1 MCSTY
6 FLPHCSSYS
15 IHIKTVDRSTL
26 LTCAGSERVQS
37 FIPSPSINLM
47 SDPSIVEAKIQ
58 NISFECDTSGVK
70 LKDLLIFFFC
80 DEELCT
86 SAALHGAETERL
98 RRNENAAHNRR
109 WLKNEEKKNPLLSV
123 NISKYLGEYG
133 CL

>member
-1 MCSTY
+1 
-6 FLPHCSSYS
+6 
-15 IHIKTVDRSTL
+15 
-26 LTCAGSERVQS
+26 
-37 FIPSPSINLM
+37 M

-109 WLKNEEKKNPLLSV
+109 WLKNEEKKSPF
-123 NISKYLGEYG
+123 IR
-133 CL
+133 